1 MVVQLPITPF
11 LQPMAPI
18 SNDQLP
24 QGADWIYQLKWDGVR
39 ILAVIGSDG
48 TVQLYSRKLLPKNTV
63 YPEIVQALR
72 QQAEQLG
79 ACMLDGEVVYWDGE
93 RPNFQKVLQRE
104 RSGGVAREK
113 RHIAIGASQGKE
125 PKYGKKG
132 NEGNEGHGGHAQSY
146 SHSHLSDSLPPG
158 LLYVPF
164 DLLFDNDVDL
174 RSIPYIERYKQLQQK
189 LLPIQSEWL
198 LLTDMYTDGDA
209 LWQWVEQ
216 HRWEGIVSKRLS
228 SPYREGKNHRDWLK
242 KKTALLLNVGIVGV
256 KRRDGR
262 AASLVMADQEGNF
275 IGSVSLGLDEA
286 MRGALG
292 EMLQLRNPDAPS
304 WTMPFAK
311 LPGELKG
318 EDVIWLPSPMPCRVT
333 GLELTSAGL
342 LRHPKLV
349 SFGVAASEEGGSR

>member
-11 LQPMAPI
+11 IQPMAPI
-18 SNDQLP
+18 ANDQLP
-24 QGADWIYQLKWDGVR
+24 QGSDWIYQLKWDGVR

-48 TVQLYSRKLLPKNTV
+48 SVQLYSRKLLPKNTV
-63 YPEIVQALR
+63 YPEIVHALR
-72 QQAEQLG
+72 QEVTQLG
-79 ACMLDGEVVYWDGE
+79 ACVLDGEVVYWDGE

-104 RSGGVAREK
+104 RSGG
-113 RHIAIGASQGKE
+113 IAKGKQSVGRSNRDGGDRLSQTTNS
-125 PKYGKKG
+125 PM
-132 NEGNEGHGGHAQSY
+132 
-146 SHSHLSDSLPPG
+146 PG

-164 DLLFDNDVDL
+164 DLLSDGDIDL
-174 RSIPYIERYKQLQQK
+174 RSIPYIERYNRLKKK
-189 LLPIQSEWL
+189 LLPIQSGWL
-198 LLTDMYTDGDA
+198 LLADMYTDGDA

-228 SPYREGKNHRDWLK
+228 SPYREGKHHQDWLK
-242 KKTALLLNVGIVGV
+242 KKTALLIDVGIVGV

-262 AASLVMADQEGNF
+262 AASLIMADLEGNF
-275 IGSVSLGLDEA
+275 IGSVSLGLDDA

-311 LPGELKG
+311 LPAELKG
-318 EDVIWLPSPMPCRVT
+318 EDIIWLPSPMPCRVT

-349 SFGVAASEEGGSR
+349 SFGVFGGGGSR